1 MQYIWALAIARYNVT
16 KTVSTQSF
24 LFGCLCDGV
33 VNLVMILVLSL
44 MMGYELKDAGL

>member
-1 MQYIWALAIARYNVT
+1 MQYIRALAIARDNVT

-24 LFGCLCDGV
+24 LVGYLYDGV

-44 MMGYELKDAGL
+44 MMGCELKDGGL